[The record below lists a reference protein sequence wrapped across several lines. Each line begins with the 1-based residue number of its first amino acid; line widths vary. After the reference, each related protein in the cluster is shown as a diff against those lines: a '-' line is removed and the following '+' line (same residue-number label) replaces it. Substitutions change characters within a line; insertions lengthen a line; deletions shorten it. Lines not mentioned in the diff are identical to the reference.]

1 MPDAPPWPSAPAV
14 HAFDDDLGR
23 IDAVATG
30 EAIDAGELTTR
41 EVLEAT
47 VARARKVEPQ
57 LGAIACERFDEVL
70 AAPAPERKRPGSLD
84 ALPTF
89 IKDMVPVAGLPLTWG
104 SVALHGGPPIKKS
117 KGIAVDFDRI
127 GMVTI
132 GLSTM
137 PEFGFTSS
145 TEFPHTDPTRNPW
158 NLERSIGG
166 SSGGAAALVAAGVV
180 PIAHAADGG
189 GSIRIPAACGGLV
202 GLKPTRAR
210 LRPHPEEEL
219 MPVAVSVD
227 GVVTRSV
234 RDTARFYAEMERVR
248 PNRKLPM
255 IGEVTSPLARRLRI
269 GAIAD
274 VPYDVEIDAPTAAT
288 FAATEQ
294 LLTDLGH
301 EVEETAAPFTEGD
314 RDDFIF
320 FFQFLSF
327 LATRTARLSHGGHVT
342 TADFTDYT
350 QGMANAFKKNPGRI
364 VGVSRRLRR
373 ARARLHEVF
382 GRYDVLLTP
391 TLTHLPPPLGY
402 LGAEVPYQE
411 MLDRLAPWIAFPP
424 IANVAGT
431 PAITLPLGFDPE
443 TNLPVG
449 SMLWA
454 DYGRDATLLELAL
467 ELEQARPWPGA
478 SVS

>member
-1 MPDAPPWPSAPAV
+1 
-14 HAFDDDLGR
+14 
-23 IDAVATG
+23 
-30 EAIDAGELTTR
+30 
-41 EVLEAT
+41 
-47 VARARKVEPQ
+47 
-57 LGAIACERFDEVL
+57 
-70 AAPAPERKRPGSLD
+70 
-84 ALPTF
+84 
-89 IKDMVPVAGLPLTWG
+89 
-104 SVALHGGPPIKKS
+104 
-117 KGIAVDFDRI
+117 
-127 GMVTI
+127 
-132 GLSTM
+132 
-137 PEFGFTSS
+137 
-145 TEFPHTDPTRNPW
+145 
-158 NLERSIGG
+158 
-166 SSGGAAALVAAGVV
+166 
-180 PIAHAADGG
+180 
-189 GSIRIPAACGGLV
+189 
-202 GLKPTRAR
+202 
-210 LRPHPEEEL
+210 

-255 IGEVTSPLARRLRI
+255 IGEVTSPPARRLRI